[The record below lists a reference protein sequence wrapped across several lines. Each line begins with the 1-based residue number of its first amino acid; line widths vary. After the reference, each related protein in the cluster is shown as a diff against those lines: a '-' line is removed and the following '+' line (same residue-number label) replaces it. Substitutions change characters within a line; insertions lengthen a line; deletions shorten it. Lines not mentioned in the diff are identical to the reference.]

1 MLIDPQ
7 GNIAYLG
14 HPSRINDAMIEG
26 VLDGALSTP
35 IYEWPK
41 ELDKVAK
48 ALRKGDLAGAVKKME
63 GLSDDYPEI
72 AIAVQGMVIGRV
84 KSLEKAVED
93 GDWLR
98 VDTLGNDL
106 AKTLK
111 KMPEGEQ
118 VNEILSTLKKNK
130 EAQSILK
137 AQKKVAKLIDGG
149 VKKSKRDNVK
159 KALKKI
165 RDQYPD
171 TAAER
176 DARKALDGLRG
187 GK

>member
-1 MLIDPQ
+1 VLIDPQ
-7 GNIAYLG
+7 GNIAFLG
-14 HPSRINDAMIEG
+14 HPGSINDSMVKG
-26 VLDGALSTP
+26 VLDGALTTP

-48 ALRKGDLAGAVKKME
+48 ALRKGDLAGAIKKIE

-72 AIAVQGMVIGRV
+72 AASIQGMVIGRV
-84 KSLEKAVED
+84 NSLDKAVED

-98 VDTLGNDL
+98 VETLGDEL

-111 KMPEGEQ
+111 KMPEGEH
-118 VNEILSTLKKNK
+118 VNEVLATLKKNK

-176 DARKALDGLRG
+176 DAREALDGLRG